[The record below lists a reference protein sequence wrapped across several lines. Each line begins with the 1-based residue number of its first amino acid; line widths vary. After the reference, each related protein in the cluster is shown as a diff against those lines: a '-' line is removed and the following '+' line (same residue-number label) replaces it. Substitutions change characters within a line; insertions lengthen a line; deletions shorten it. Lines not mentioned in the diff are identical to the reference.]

1 MNNLCYK
8 FKRDFFNKF
17 KQMKFGIIIYGSNI
31 FEEISSDLDLCIV
44 GENITEQEKREIKEM
59 VIQFHNSN
67 KLKLDDEVPYNNKLF
82 FSYEEIINAIIY
94 NPFIINGKI
103 NIRKIQKDK
112 QFLSSI
118 EMRKRLIINILTTKH
133 IMINCDISKM
143 QIAKNMAWDLILKVI
158 IEYSSIKTLEPDVIL
173 KNLYYDSKNNVEG
186 EMFLGYKKG
195 NMKKEEYLLKE
206 IKQALIRNKL

>member
-31 FEEISSDLDLCIV
+31 FEEISNDLDLCIV

-133 IMINCDISKM
+133 IMINCDTSKM

>member
-44 GENITEQEKREIKEM
+44 GENITEQEKWEIKEM

-82 FSYEEIINAIIY
+82 FSYEEIINVIIY
-94 NPFIINGKI
+94 NPFIIDGKI

-112 QFLSSI
+112 YFLSSI

-133 IMINCDISKM
+133 IMINCDTSKM

-195 NMKKEEYLLKE
+195 NIKKEEYLLKK
-206 IKQALIRNKL
+206 IKQALIRNNL

>member
-44 GENITEQEKREIKEM
+44 GENITEQEKWEIKEM

-82 FSYEEIINAIIY
+82 FSYEEIINVIIY
-94 NPFIINGKI
+94 NPFIIDGKI

-112 QFLSSI
+112 YFLSSI

-133 IMINCDISKM
+133 IMINCDTSKM

-195 NMKKEEYLLKE
+195 NIKKEEYLLKE
-206 IKQALIRNKL
+206 IKQALIRNNL

>member
-103 NIRKIQKDK
+103 NIRKIKKDK
-112 QFLSSI
+112 HFLSSI

-133 IMINCDISKM
+133 IMINCDKSKM

-195 NMKKEEYLLKE
+195 NIKKEEYLLKE
-206 IKQALIRNKL
+206 IKQALIRNNL

>member
-94 NPFIINGKI
+94 NPFIIDGKI

-112 QFLSSI
+112 YFLSSI

-133 IMINCDISKM
+133 IMINCDTSKM

-195 NMKKEEYLLKE
+195 NIKKEEYLLK
-206 IKQALIRNKL
+206 KLSKP

>member
-44 GENITEQEKREIKEM
+44 GENITEQEKWEIKEM

-133 IMINCDISKM
+133 IMINCDTSKM

-173 KNLYYDSKNNVEG
+173 KNLYYDSKNDVEG

-195 NMKKEEYLLKE
+195 NMIKEEYLLKE

>member
-94 NPFIINGKI
+94 NPFIIDGKI
-103 NIRKIQKDK
+103 NIRKIQKEEHVLK
-112 QFLSSI
+112 YWTSI
-118 EMRKRLIINILTTKH
+118 F
-133 IMINCDISKM
+133 
-143 QIAKNMAWDLILKVI
+143 KN
-158 IEYSSIKTLEPDVIL
+158 
-173 KNLYYDSKNNVEG
+173 
-186 EMFLGYKKG
+186 
-195 NMKKEEYLLKE
+195 
-206 IKQALIRNKL
+206 

>member
-82 FSYEEIINAIIY
+82 FSYEEIINSIIY

-103 NIRKIQKDK
+103 NIR
-112 QFLSSI
+112 
-118 EMRKRLIINILTTKH
+118 R
-133 IMINCDISKM
+133 
-143 QIAKNMAWDLILKVI
+143 
-158 IEYSSIKTLEPDVIL
+158 
-173 KNLYYDSKNNVEG
+173 
-186 EMFLGYKKG
+186 
-195 NMKKEEYLLKE
+195 
-206 IKQALIRNKL
+206 

>member
-94 NPFIINGKI
+94 NPFIIDGKI

-112 QFLSSI
+112 YFLSSI

-133 IMINCDISKM
+133 IMINCDTSKM

-186 EMFLGYKKG
+186 
-195 NMKKEEYLLKE
+195 
-206 IKQALIRNKL
+206 

>member
-94 NPFIINGKI
+94 NPFIIDGKI

-112 QFLSSI
+112 YFLSSI

-133 IMINCDISKM
+133 IMINCDTSKM

-195 NMKKEEYLLKE
+195 NIKKEEYLLKK
-206 IKQALIRNKL
+206 IKQALIRNNL